1 MSEPQEQEEA
11 EIVAAISSL
20 NNASEQDQENV
31 SPDKL
36 LSEPLDEGISGDTQT
51 EWQDINS
58 VLLSE
63 LQSEPID
70 KTPEKELDSDPKPI
84 DAEGG

>member
-20 NNASEQDQENV
+20 NNTSEQDQESV
-31 SPDKL
+31 SPNKL

-51 EWQDINS
+51 EWQDINN

-63 LQSEPID
+63 LQSESID
-70 KTPEKELDSDPKPI
+70 KAPEKELDSDPKPI
-84 DAEGG
+84 D